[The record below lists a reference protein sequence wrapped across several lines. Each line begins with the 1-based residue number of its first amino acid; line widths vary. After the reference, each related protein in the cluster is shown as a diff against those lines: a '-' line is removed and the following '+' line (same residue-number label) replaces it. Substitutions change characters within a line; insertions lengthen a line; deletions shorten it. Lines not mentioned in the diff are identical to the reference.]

1 MGTKPTLAGVAR
13 PFTLAQTSESEADK
27 VVVAWVTL

>member
-27 VVVAWVTL
+27 VVVSMMML